1 MRRGL
6 WIVLLFTASGFS
18 AALAQEIDW
27 ERFYPLEVGDT
38 WDYRASEMYCFIQEC
53 DTGFDGYERR
63 TVVADTVIAGE
74 PWSVLRV
81 ERLALDGAVL
91 DTSRCVARVSAEG
104 EVDFEPV
111 SGPCDVLERRDAI
124 GDLWNLQ
131 EAWDDVVPAVVEIGG
146 IEYGVD
152 VLRFYRVGQMG
163 ETTFSAATDIGVIE
177 YRGNAGQGGSMDFW
191 SGELVYARVG
201 GVPYGG
207 APVTTEETTVPAA
220 FALGAAYPNPFRSTA
235 ALSLTLPAVEAVA
248 LEVFDVLG
256 RPVLRRDLG
265 VQPAGPSQHRLD
277 LVHAPAGLYIVRA
290 TTASGETAT
299 RRLVKVD

>member
-6 WIVLLFTASGFS
+6 WIVLLFITSGFS
-18 AALAQEIDW
+18 VALAQEVDW

-38 WDYRASEMYCFIQEC
+38 WDYQATEKYCNLHIEEC
-53 DTGFDGYERR
+53 DTVFDGYERR
-63 TVVADTVIAGE
+63 TVVADTVIADE

-81 ERLALDGAVL
+81 ERLALDGEVL

-111 SGPCDVLERRDAI
+111 SGSCDVLERRDAI

-131 EAWDDVVPAVVEIGG
+131 ESDWEDQVPAVVEIGG
-146 IEYGVD
+146 TEYGVEA
-152 VLRFYRVGQMG
+152 LRVYRVGQMG
-163 ETTFSAATDIGVIE
+163 ETIFPAATDIGVVE
-177 YRGNAGQGGSMDFW
+177 YSGNAGHGGSMDFW

-201 GVPYGG
+201 GVTYGG
-207 APVTTEETTVPAA
+207 APVATEDTTAPSA

-235 ALSLTLPAVEAVA
+235 ALSLTLPAVEAVV

-256 RPVLRRDLG
+256 RPVFRRDLG
-265 VQPAGPSQHRLD
+265 VQPAG
-277 LVHAPAGLYIVRA
+277 LYVVRV